1 MGGSKRNVSRGMQA
15 PLVPARCLLPA
26 RGVLQGTHTAM
37 KSGMLAAEA
46 AFNAM
51 TSQTAGKPLD
61 LSDYEK
67 SVKNSW
73 VSLFCDGGLGVVRL
87 ALRA

>member
-1 MGGSKRNVSRGMQA
+1 M
-15 PLVPARCLLPA
+15 P
-26 RGVLQGTHTAM
+26 QGTHTAM

-51 TSQTAGKPLD
+51 TSQPGGKPLD

-67 SVKNSW
+67 SLKNSW
-73 VSLFCDGGLGVVRL
+73 VRCQWGLGEVERGGGNGAVGHGHEARQGSGVEEAARL
-87 ALRA
+87 FSSAHLLS